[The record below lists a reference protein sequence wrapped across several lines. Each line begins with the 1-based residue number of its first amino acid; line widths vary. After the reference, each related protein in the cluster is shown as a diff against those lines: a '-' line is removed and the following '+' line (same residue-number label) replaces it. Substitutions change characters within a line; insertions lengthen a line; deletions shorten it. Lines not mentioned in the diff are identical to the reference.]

1 MEGLKRVAFSKLF
14 ACLPESWVKRPQP
27 MMQIIIY
34 QAWFQ
39 VPAVVDG
46 GEEVVE
52 EMVAEGGEDE
62 QEAALVQVSYCVQLK
77 MG

>member
-1 MEGLKRVAFSKLF
+1 M
-14 ACLPESWVKRPQP
+14 
-27 MMQIIIY
+27 
-34 QAWFQ
+34 
-39 VPAVVDG
+39 PAVVDG

-62 QEAALVQVSYCVQLK
+62 QEAALVQVPYCVQLK